1 MKTSHQRNILL
12 ALSILF
18 LFLFLRSCNENDG
31 QINTL
36 EQNVFTLKDSLRTYK
51 DKTGHLVY
59 EKGALISENDDL
71 KSLNVDLANEVKNL
85 KDNPLVVIKTVI
97 KIVHDTTYIEIKSTS
112 PGKWNGNTF
121 TQNFEWDLNN
131 KYSSENYRLIEG
143 NFDVYVDSLFKL
155 STSKMK
161 IVKDEFSVSMS
172 TGLTE
177 NKDGLLEIFVK
188 SDYTGFKVS
197 KLDGALIDP
206 KKSDVLKKYF
216 APKRWGLGVYA
227 GYGVSINPI
236 TLSPAMGI
244 QIGVGVQ
251 YNILQW
257 NFKK

>member
-1 MKTSHQRNILL
+1 MKTSVQRNILL
-12 ALSILF
+12 VLSIVFLLLF
-18 LFLFLRSCNENDG
+18 IRSCNGNNS

-36 EQNVFTLKDSLRTYK
+36 KQNVFTLNDSLRTYK

-59 EKGALISENDDL
+59 EKGALISENGDL
-71 KSLNVDLANEVKNL
+71 KKLNVDLANEVKNL
-85 KDNPLVVIKTVI
+85 KDNPLVIIKTVV
-97 KIVHDTTYIEIKSTS
+97 KVVHDTTYIEIKSTN
-112 PGKWNGNTF
+112 PGRWNGNTF

-131 KYSSENYRLIEG
+131 KYSLENYRLIEG
-143 NFDVYVDSLFKL
+143 NFDIYVDSTFKL

-161 IVKDEFSVSMS
+161 IVKDEFSMGMS
-172 TGLTE
+172 TGFTE

-188 SDYTGFKVS
+188 SDYPGFKVS

-216 APKRWGLGVYA
+216 PPKRWGLGIYT
-227 GYGVSINPI
+227 GYGVSINPV
-236 TLSPAMGI
+236 TLSPASGI
-244 QIGVGVQ
+244 QIGIGIQ

>member
-1 MKTSHQRNILL
+1 MKTSIQRNILL
-12 ALSILF
+12 TLTILF
-18 LFLFLRSCNENDG
+18 LFLFIRSCNESG
-31 QINTL
+31 SQINTL
-36 EQNVFTLKDSLRTYK
+36 KQNVFTLNDSLRVYK
-51 DKTGHLVY
+51 DKAGKLVY
-59 EKGALISENDDL
+59 EKGALISENKDL
-71 KSLNVDLANEVKNL
+71 GKLNIDLANEVKNL

-97 KIVHDTTYIEIKSTS
+97 KIVHDTTYIEIKSTN

-121 TQNFEWDLNN
+121 TKSFEWDLNN
-131 KYSSENYRLIEG
+131 KYSTENYRLIEG
-143 NFDVYVDSLFKL
+143 NFDVYVDSTFKL

-161 IVKDEFSVSMS
+161 IIKDELSISMS

-177 NKDGLLEIFVK
+177 NKDGILEIFVK
-188 SDYTGFKVS
+188 SDYQGFKVS

-216 APKRWGLGVYA
+216 PPKRWGLGVYA
-227 GYGVSINPI
+227 GYGVSINPT
-236 TLSPAMGI
+236 TLSPATGI

>member
-1 MKTSHQRNILL
+1 MKTSLQRNILL
-12 ALSILF
+12 VLAIVF
-18 LFLFLRSCNENDG
+18 LFLFIRSCNGNDR

-36 EQNVFTLKDSLRTYK
+36 KQNVFTLKYSIRTYK
-51 DKTGHLVY
+51 DKTGQLVY
-59 EKGALISENDDL
+59 EKGALISENGDL

-85 KDNPLVVIKTVI
+85 KDHPLVVIKTVV
-97 KIVHDTTYIEIKSTS
+97 KVVHDTTYIEIKSTN

-131 KYSSENYRLIEG
+131 KYSLENYRLIEG
-143 NFDVYVDSLFKL
+143 NFDIYVDSAFKL

-161 IVKDEFSVSMS
+161 IVKDEFSMGMS

-188 SDYTGFKVS
+188 SDYPGFKVS

-216 APKRWGLGVYA
+216 SPKRWGLGIYG
-227 GYGVSINPI
+227 GYGISLNPI
-236 TLSPAMGI
+236 TFIPATGI
-244 QIGVGVQ
+244 QIGVGIQ

>member
-1 MKTSHQRNILL
+1 MKTSLQRNILL
-12 ALSILF
+12 VLAIVF
-18 LFLFLRSCNENDG
+18 LFLFIRSCNGNDR

-36 EQNVFTLKDSLRTYK
+36 KQNVFTLKDSLRTYK
-51 DKTGHLVY
+51 DKTGQLVY
-59 EKGALISENDDL
+59 EKGALISENGDL

-85 KDNPLVVIKTVI
+85 KDHPLVVIKTVV
-97 KIVHDTTYIEIKSTS
+97 KVVHDTTYIEIKSTN

-131 KYSSENYRLIEG
+131 KYSLENYRLIEG
-143 NFDVYVDSLFKL
+143 NFDIYVDSTFKL

-161 IVKDEFSVSMS
+161 IVKDEFSMGMS

-188 SDYTGFKVS
+188 SDYPGFKVS

-216 APKRWGLGVYA
+216 SPKRWGLGIYG
-227 GYGVSINPI
+227 GYGISLNPI
-236 TLSPAMGI
+236 TFIPATGI
-244 QIGVGVQ
+244 QIGVGIQ

>member
-18 LFLFLRSCNENDG
+18 LFLFLRSCNENGG

-36 EQNVFTLKDSLRTYK
+36 KQNVFTLNDSLRTYK
-51 DKTGHLVY
+51 DKTGRLVY
-59 EKGALISENDDL
+59 EKGALISENGDL

-85 KDNPLVVIKTVI
+85 KDNPLVVIKTVV
-97 KIVHDTTYIEIKSTS
+97 KLVHDTTYIEIKSTN

-131 KYSSENYRLIEG
+131 KYSLENYRLIEG
-143 NFDVYVDSLFKL
+143 NFDIYVDSTFKL

-161 IVKDEFSVSMS
+161 IIKDEFSMGMS

-188 SDYTGFKVS
+188 SDYPGFKVS
-197 KLDGALIDP
+197 KLDCALIDP

-216 APKRWGLGVYA
+216 PPKRWGLGIYG
-227 GYGVSINPI
+227 GYGISLNPI
-236 TLSPAMGI
+236 TFIPATGI
-244 QIGVGVQ
+244 QIGVGIQ

>member
-236 TLSPAMGI
+236 TLSPATGI
-244 QIGVGVQ
+244 QIGVGIQ

>member
-1 MKTSHQRNILL
+1 MKTSVQRNILL
-12 ALSILF
+12 VLAIVF
-18 LFLFLRSCNENDG
+18 LFLFIRSCNGNDR

-36 EQNVFTLKDSLRTYK
+36 KQNVFTLNDSIRTYK
-51 DKTGHLVY
+51 DKTGQLVY
-59 EKGALISENDDL
+59 EKGALISENGDL
-71 KSLNVDLANEVKNL
+71 KSLIVDLANEVKNL
-85 KDNPLVVIKTVI
+85 KDHPLVVIKTVV
-97 KIVHDTTYIEIKSTS
+97 KVVHDTTYIEIKSTN

-131 KYSSENYRLIEG
+131 KYSLENYRLIEG
-143 NFDVYVDSLFKL
+143 NFDIYVDSTFKL

-161 IVKDEFSVSMS
+161 IVKDEFSMGMS

-188 SDYTGFKVS
+188 SDYPGFKVS

-216 APKRWGLGVYA
+216 PPKRRGLGIYG
-227 GYGVSINPI
+227 GYGISLNPI
-236 TLSPAMGI
+236 TFIPATGI
-244 QIGVGVQ
+244 QIGVGIQ

>member
-1 MKTSHQRNILL
+1 MKTSLQRNILL
-12 ALSILF
+12 VLAIVF
-18 LFLFLRSCNENDG
+18 LFLFIRSCNGNDR

-36 EQNVFTLKDSLRTYK
+36 KQNVFTLKDSLRTYK
-51 DKTGHLVY
+51 DKTGQLVY
-59 EKGALISENDDL
+59 EKGALISENGDL

-85 KDNPLVVIKTVI
+85 KDHPLVVIKTVV
-97 KIVHDTTYIEIKSTS
+97 KVVHDTTYIEIKSTN

-131 KYSSENYRLIEG
+131 KYSLENYRLIEG
-143 NFDVYVDSLFKL
+143 NFDIYVDSTFKL

-161 IVKDEFSVSMS
+161 IIKDELSMSMS

-177 NKDGLLEIFVK
+177 NKDGILEIFVK
-188 SDYTGFKVS
+188 SDYPGFKVS

-216 APKRWGLGVYA
+216 PPKRWGLGLYA
-227 GYGVSINPI
+227 GYGVSINP
-236 TLSPAMGI
+236 TTFSPATCI

>member
-1 MKTSHQRNILL
+1 MKTSVQRNILL
-12 ALSILF
+12 ALTILLLF
-18 LFLFLRSCNENDG
+18 LFIRSCNESG
-31 QINTL
+31 SQINTL
-36 EQNVFTLKDSLRTYK
+36 TQNVFTYKDSLRTYK
-51 DKTGHLVY
+51 DKTGKLVY
-59 EKGALISENDDL
+59 EKGALISENEDL
-71 KSLNVDLANEVKNL
+71 GKLNADLANEVKNL
-85 KDNPLVVIKTVI
+85 KDHPVVVIKTVV

-112 PGKWNGNTF
+112 PGKWDGNTF
-121 TQNFEWDLNN
+121 IKNFEWDLNN

-143 NFDVYVDSLFKL
+143 NFDVYVDSTFKL

-161 IVKDEFSVSMS
+161 IVKDEFSVGLS

-188 SDYTGFKVS
+188 SDYPGFKVS

-216 APKRWGLGVYA
+216 APKRWGLGIYG
-227 GYGVSINPI
+227 GYGINLNPVTFI
-236 TLSPAMGI
+236 PATGI
-244 QIGVGVQ
+244 QIGVGIQ

>member
-71 KSLNVDLANEVKNL
+71 KSLNVDLAHEVKNL

-236 TLSPAMGI
+236 TLSPATGI
-244 QIGVGVQ
+244 QIGVGIQ